1 MYNWMYTNFDK
12 WNQVVKTK
20 CWRDKFYK
28 ILRVRTLKHRTHT
41 KWNKSLDDVHLEEL
55 LLLPDVILLKS
66 GHIGCDHMVGA
77 LTSANAMSSY
87 HH

>member
-1 MYNWMYTNFDK
+1 
-12 WNQVVKTK
+12 
-20 CWRDKFYK
+20 
-28 ILRVRTLKHRTHT
+28 
-41 KWNKSLDDVHLEEL
+41 
-55 LLLPDVILLKS
+55 LLPDVILLKS